1 MEQIQGIPH
10 ILDMLESIKKY
21 LYVRNREQEAGH
33 QRPDEE
39 MLKSAPGIMFE
50 TGTDAYGY
58 GICLGDQSLQWSR
71 YHGIWT
77 VDRIIR
83 HRYSQLPLIPCERNN
98 LSPGAIAFLS
108 EDEYTTHRGVE
119 NYHLILDTD
128 KSVHWSAGG
137 SVNVCDINYL
147 YNWRVEVP

>member
-83 HRYSQLPLIPCERNN
+83 HRYSQLPL
-98 LSPGAIAFLS
+98 
-108 EDEYTTHRGVE
+108 
-119 NYHLILDTD
+119 YH
-128 KSVHWSAGG
+128 
-137 SVNVCDINYL
+137 VNVIICRPVLLRSCQKMSILLIVVWKTITSSLIQTSQYTGVQVVAL
-147 YNWRVEVP
+147 TSAI